1 MATILVADDNSNIQ
15 KMVTLALKDQGID
28 VIAVG
33 NGEAAVRKLPD
44 LRPDLVLADIF
55 MPVRNGYEV
64 CEFVKQD
71 ARFAHIPVILLV
83 GAFDP
88 LDEHE
93 AQRVGADGVLKKPFV
108 PPDPLISMV
117 KTVLAKSA
125 GERLVP
131 IAVPAAPAQVAAPAE
146 FAAPTALEAEEEP
159 AQELFGTHP
168 ERIAFGEGEKPLAF
182 GEMLEAPAAEPEPDA
197 DVTSLRDSPFG
208 DMNFWESSTAAEKT
222 EAETAESE
230 WSPSETG
237 QPRRDGASPPR
248 PIEFDAE
255 EPPEGFGEEATPWQA
270 EPAPLPESASSAS
283 EWVEGASARSPAP
296 LTGEKWPDSA
306 PVAAELAPWAFPA
319 ATNEEA
325 PAPQLNESIPSASA
339 GTSPPAWEVESE
351 AVAASAPPATES
363 RSWEELAQ
371 QVAEEAAAAA
381 LRPSAGSP
389 EEPAPA
395 LPVER
400 VRLSAPAESVAQGG
414 PTIPDVVPPA
424 QVSPAPGGG
433 VQTYEVPQPA
443 DAEVVDAVVAKVLER
458 MKPEVIDIVTRE
470 ILKPVVE
477 ALVRREL
484 EKH

>member
-64 CEFVKQD
+64 CEYVKQD

-131 IAVPAAPAQVAAPAE
+131 IAVPAAPAPVAAPSE
-146 FAAPTALEAEEEP
+146 FAAPNAPEAEEEP

-168 ERIAFGEGEKPLAF
+168 ERIALGEGEKPLAF
-182 GEMLEAPAAEPEPDA
+182 GEMLEAPAAEPEPDT

-208 DMNFWESSTAAEKT
+208 DMNFWESSSAAEGT
-222 EAETAESE
+222 QAETEESD
-230 WSPSETG
+230 ETVRA
-237 QPRRDGASPPR
+237 RRDEASLLR
-248 PIEFDAE
+248 PIQFDAE
-255 EPPEGFGEEATPWQA
+255 EPPEGFGEETTAWQA
-270 EPAPLPESASSAS
+270 EPAPLPESASSAA
-283 EWVEGASARSPAP
+283 EWAETASAHSPAP
-296 LTGEKWPDSA
+296 PAGEKWPDSA
-306 PVAAELAPWAFPA
+306 LVAAEPAPWAFPA
-319 ATNEEA
+319 AANEEA
-325 PAPQLNESIPSASA
+325 PAPQMNESIPSASA
-339 GTSPPAWEVESE
+339 GTSPPAWEAESE
-351 AVAASAPPATES
+351 AVAASGPPAPES
-363 RSWEELAQ
+363 RSWEELAR

-389 EEPAPA
+389 EQPTPAP
-395 LPVER
+395 PVER

-414 PTIPDVVPPA
+414 PTIPEVVPPA

-433 VQTYEVPQPA
+433 VQTYEVPQPVNP
-443 DAEVVDAVVAKVLER
+443 EVVDAVVAKVLER